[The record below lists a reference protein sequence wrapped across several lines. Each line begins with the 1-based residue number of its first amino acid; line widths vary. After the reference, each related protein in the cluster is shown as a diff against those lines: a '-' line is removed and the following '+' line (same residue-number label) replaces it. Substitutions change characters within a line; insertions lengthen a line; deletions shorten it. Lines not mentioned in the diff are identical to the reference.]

1 MSPSPVLG
9 TAPKIVSGV
18 RSPAAA
24 RLEGAAWASRRSW
37 AGGSAP
43 GPRGAARSLKST
55 ARSSR
60 AAVPEAVQSWQ
71 LQAGSL
77 GSVTSSLRVPGTFT
91 ASCGVFGRFPPP
103 GGRASLAFRLSG
115 RPGRARGTRRPRGAR
130 RQRGVPWVLLP
141 APAVLPSDGFGKTK
155 SKHPVSLARP
165 HAFLFFL
172 SYKS

>member
-18 RSPAAA
+18 RSRAAA

-103 GGRASLAFRLSG
+103 GRKGELGFPPFWAPRASAGNAAAARGEETARGSVGPPPGARCPAFRWL
-115 RPGRARGTRRPRGAR
+115 R
-130 RQRGVPWVLLP
+130 
-141 APAVLPSDGFGKTK
+141 
-155 SKHPVSLARP
+155 
-165 HAFLFFL
+165 
-172 SYKS
+172 